1 MTLWLSMRAKRS
13 SLKPKNT
20 SKNGSKARACNY
32 HRKTANPAKT
42 RVVHTLQSTDGSEPG
57 FNFLGFSIRQ
67 YLTKTH
73 EKGYKT
79 HTKPNLENQKRHK
92 RKIRSNDYLYAR
104 EGDKSPKLYYQGMD
118 QLFPNRGV

>member
-1 MTLWLSMRAKRS
+1 MVIYESKEIILEAKEYIEKWLEKIG
-13 SLKPKNT
+13 LKL
-20 SKNGSKARACNY
+20 
-32 HRKTANPAKT
+32 NPDKT

-67 YLTKTH
+67 DLTKTH